1 MLWIGPGLSALERAC
16 MRSVMAQGHHLVLYT
31 YDEVAGVPEGIEQRD
46 ATEILPR
53 SAIVRHKS
61 GSVAL
66 FSDHFRF
73 ELQRR
78 GLGLWLDAD
87 TYLLAPLDYPHG
99 AHVFGWNEPDWLGAG
114 VLQLPEDSLIV
125 AEVLSLF
132 ERPYVPRWLRW
143 QDRLRSHAKAVLA
156 GGVTLGDLPW
166 GVAGPIALTGLARK
180 HGVIGEAQPRA
191 TFYPFDYAEG
201 AWIFDPARSLEEWIT
216 PQTRAI
222 HLYNH
227 MIAPRK
233 AEAAAP
239 GSFMARLQAE
249 GA

>member
-16 MRSVMAQGHHLVLYT
+16 MRSVMAQGHALALYT
-31 YDEVAGVPEGIEQRD
+31 YGDVDGVPGGVEQRD
-46 ATEILPR
+46 AAQILPR
-53 SAIVRHKS
+53 SAVVRHQS

-87 TYLLAPLDYPHG
+87 TYLLAPLDYPRG
-99 AHVFGWNEPDWLGAG
+99 VHVFGWNEPGWLGAG
-114 VLQLPEDSLIV
+114 VLQLPADSPIV
-125 AEVLSLF
+125 SEVLGLF
-132 ERPYVPRWLRW
+132 ERPHVPNWLRW
-143 QDRLRSHAKAVLA
+143 QDRLRSHVRAVIA
-156 GGVTLGDLPW
+156 GGVALGELPW
-166 GVAGPIALTGLARK
+166 GVAGPLALTALARK
-180 HGVIGEAQPRA
+180 HGVIDHAQERS
-191 TFYPFDYAEG
+191 TFYPFDYAQG
-201 AWIFDPARSLEEWIT
+201 DWIFDPARKLEEWIT

-233 AEAAAP
+233 SEPAVP